1 MLVGRQNSEQ
11 GKNLSK
17 SCFIWGWRRKKF
29 PNLNPV
35 SNSAPKPLNSH
46 NFPPAVFSFQSHLS
60 NIAESYAGRDWRRF
74 FPRFLPRR
82 NENAF
87 VFEDGFRVGGR
98 RPGRA
103 VRVGAGLKGGGR
115 LPPFTKGEGIR
126 ESGNRFPMLSAPFGN
141 LGAVGFQMF
150 AEGARF
156 VEKCGC
162 IGVIWPH
169 TGGIFISLGMRP
181 PARSKVPGGVQMSG
195 AGILKARASIERPA
209 SKCKIRAAAVLIPLP
224 RLAEIR
230 GRSRKILSR
239 TRKNRIA
246 PDNYRDRRRHR
257 RGPAYAGLRK
267 PGRSGGDPRVEPAA
281 AFAKCLPMPAAV
293 CPGRLGRRAPLR
305 PAQAGVF
312 KSLLSCGYGRKT
324 GGRPFRPR

>member
-1 MLVGRQNSEQ
+1 M
-11 GKNLSK
+11 
-17 SCFIWGWRRKKF
+17 
-29 PNLNPV
+29 
-35 SNSAPKPLNSH
+35 
-46 NFPPAVFSFQSHLS
+46 
-60 NIAESYAGRDWRRF
+60 
-74 FPRFLPRR
+74 
-82 NENAF
+82 
-87 VFEDGFRVGGR
+87 
-98 RPGRA
+98 
-103 VRVGAGLKGGGR
+103 
-115 LPPFTKGEGIR
+115 PPFTKGEGIR

>member
-1 MLVGRQNSEQ
+1 M
-11 GKNLSK
+11 
-17 SCFIWGWRRKKF
+17 
-29 PNLNPV
+29 
-35 SNSAPKPLNSH
+35 
-46 NFPPAVFSFQSHLS
+46 
-60 NIAESYAGRDWRRF
+60 
-74 FPRFLPRR
+74 
-82 NENAF
+82 
-87 VFEDGFRVGGR
+87 
-98 RPGRA
+98 
-103 VRVGAGLKGGGR
+103 RVGAGLKGGR

-181 PARSKVPGGVQMSG
+181 PARSKVPGGVRMSG

-230 GRSRKILSR
+230 GPEP
-239 TRKNRIA
+239 KNTISN
-246 PDNYRDRRRHR
+246 PEKSYRAR
-257 RGPAYAGLRK
+257 
-267 PGRSGGDPRVEPAA
+267 
-281 AFAKCLPMPAAV
+281 
-293 CPGRLGRRAPLR
+293 
-305 PAQAGVF
+305 
-312 KSLLSCGYGRKT
+312 
-324 GGRPFRPR
+324 